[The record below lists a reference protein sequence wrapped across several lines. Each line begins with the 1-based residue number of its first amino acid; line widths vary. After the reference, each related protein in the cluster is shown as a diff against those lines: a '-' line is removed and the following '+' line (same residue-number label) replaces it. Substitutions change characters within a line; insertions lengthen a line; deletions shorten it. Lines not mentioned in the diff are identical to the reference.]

1 MYKRKVWAPV
11 YDGEDDVITEY
22 EGQLTK
28 IADQNSPE
36 YKKTYRILAGLKVE
50 RDFREGKLFN
60 QDKVNSMLAA
70 DKKKHQ
76 ETLQNTLNEL
86 NALKGKASLTAS
98 ERAELE
104 QKIEQTQAELK
115 TKEELAAEAQEKLR
129 KNHKKEVDG
138 LTGER
143 DSWKGRFTKSVISR
157 SIMEAATKS
166 GQKAINPRQVMA
178 LIEPLT
184 MLVEDLDEK
193 GKPTG
198 EYVPKVTWKDAD
210 KDGKPMTLVLTPDE
224 VVKRMSEMEDY
235 YNLFEDAGTGGF
247 NKSRR
252 MSSTE
257 TDVSKLAKDPK
268 SYREARKAGIIQ

>member
-1 MYKRKVWAPV
+1 MYKIRFWAPV
-11 YDGEDDVITEY
+11 FDGEDDVIAEY

-36 YKKTYRILAGLKVE
+36 YKKTYRIVAGLKVE

-76 ETLQNTLNEL
+76 ESLQSTLNEL
-86 NALKGKASLTAS
+86 NALKSKATLTTA

-115 TKEELAAEAQEKLR
+115 TKEELAAEAQDKLR
-129 KNHKKEVDG
+129 KNHKKEIDNLTVD
-138 LTGER
+138 R
-143 DSWKGRFTKSVISR
+143 DNWKTKYTKSVISR
-157 SIMEAATKS
+157 SIMGAATKA

-178 LIEPLT
+178 IVEPLT
-184 MLVEDLDEK
+184 GLSDELDEK

-198 EYVPKVTWKDAD
+198 ELIPKVTWKDVD
-210 KDGKPMTLVLTPDE
+210 KDGKPITLVLTPDE

-247 NKSRR
+247 NKYRR
-252 MSSTE
+252 TSTTE
-257 TDVSKLAKDPK
+257 TDINKLAKDPK
-268 SYREARKAGIIQ
+268 AYREARKAGIIQ